1 VTDLY
6 RIAGPLLRC
15 LEAERAHRATIWA
28 LRLGLVPGAA
38 GADDPALGMNLW
50 GRDFPNPIGLA
61 AGFDKNAEVTGA
73 LRRLGFG
80 FVEAGTVTP
89 RPQPGNPRPRIFR
102 LAEDRA
108 VINRLGFNS
117 QGLEAIRARL
127 AGRRQGQGAQGRGG
141 QGGGAQGRGGQ
152 GVAARGILGLNL
164 GANKNSADP
173 AADYVLGLAELGG
186 YADYVTINVSS
197 PNTPGLRDLQG
208 RERLRDLIGRLLA
221 ARAALPVPPP
231 LLLKIAPDLSA
242 EQLQDVAEVA
252 LETGID
258 GLIVSN
264 TTISRP
270 PGLKSLHRTE
280 QGGLSG
286 APLFPLAT
294 SVLRD
299 VYRLTEGRI
308 PLVGVGGIG
317 SGRDA
322 YAKIRAGASLVQ
334 LYTALVYEGP
344 GLIRRMKAE
353 LLECLRRDG
362 FVTVAQAVGAD
373 RR

>member
-164 GANKNSADP
+164 GANKDSADP

-242 EQLQDVAEVA
+242 GQLQDVAEVA

-270 PGLKSLHRTE
+270 PGLKSPHRTE

-294 SVLRD
+294 AVLRD
-299 VYRLTEGRI
+299 VYGLTEGRI